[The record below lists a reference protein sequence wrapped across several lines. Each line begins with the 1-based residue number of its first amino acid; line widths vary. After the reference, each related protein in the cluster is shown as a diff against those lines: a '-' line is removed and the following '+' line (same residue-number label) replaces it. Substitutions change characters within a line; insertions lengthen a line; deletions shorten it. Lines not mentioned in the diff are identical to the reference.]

1 VAVEVR
7 FHDFKKPTGRA
18 AGPAAVVFEVF
29 DLFDGHTEPLGEFGL
44 GEAGG
49 FAQLTDAI
57 SSPFLH
63 VLHEGTVFPHLLATT
78 GYHSGPVTA
87 MQKLVADPDRLV
99 YKKIMLQRYSRPQ
112 MRAVWSEQNKFRIW
126 LRIEILA
133 CEARRI
139 PPRDLAVIK
148 RRAKFSIPRIH
159 EIEKRTHHDVVAF
172 LENVAENIGPASRHI
187 HEGLTSSDVV
197 DTALAVQMTQAA
209 DILIEDVKRLRQAV
223 ARKAKKYKFV
233 PMIGRTHGVHAE
245 PITFGLKM
253 ALMYEEFGRALERLK
268 RARETVA
275 VGKISGA
282 VGTYAHLHPRMEQY
296 VCRKL
301 GLRPDR
307 ISTQIVQRDRHAE
320 FLSALALVGCS
331 VERWAQEFRHLQR
344 TEVLEAEE
352 FFAEGQKGS
361 SAMPHKRNPVTC
373 ERLCG
378 LARVLRGN
386 ALAAMENVAL
396 WHERDISH
404 SSVER
409 IVLPDSAMLLDYM
422 LATLTDVVEGLL
434 VYPERMKANLEAS
447 KGLIFSQA
455 VLLALTK
462 KGLSREKAYAIV
474 QRNAMKTWA
483 NAKTFKE
490 FLLEDAEVLRHLTRR
505 EVEDLFDLD
514 VHLRHVNDTF
524 KKVGIR

>member
-1 VAVEVR
+1 MIR
-7 FHDFKKPTGRA
+7 
-18 AGPAAVVFEVF
+18 
-29 DLFDGHTEPLGEFGL
+29 
-44 GEAGG
+44 
-49 FAQLTDAI
+49 
-57 SSPFLH
+57 
-63 VLHEGTVFPHLLATT
+63 
-78 GYHSGPVTA
+78 
-87 MQKLVADPDRLV
+87 
-99 YKKIMLQRYSRPQ
+99 RYSREP
-112 MRAVWSEQNKFRIW
+112 MRAIWADENKFRIW
-126 LRIEILA
+126 LDIEILA

-139 PPRDLAVIK
+139 PARDLATIK
-148 RRAKFSIPRIH
+148 RRAKFDVKRIA
-159 EIEKRTHHDVVAF
+159 EIEKRTNHDVIAF
-172 LENVAENIGPASRHI
+172 LTCVAEHVGPASRHI

-209 DILIEDVKRLRQAV
+209 DILIEDVQRLRQVV

-253 ALMYEEFGRALERLK
+253 ALMYDEFGRALQRLE
-268 RARETVA
+268 RARDAVA

-282 VGTYAHLHPRMEQY
+282 VGTHAHLDPKVETY

-301 GLRPDR
+301 GLRPAK

-320 FLSALALVGCS
+320 FLTMLALVGCS

-352 FFAEGQKGS
+352 YFAEGQKGS
-361 SAMPHKRNPVTC
+361 SAMPHKRNPITC

-409 IVLPDSAMLLDYM
+409 IILPDSTTLLDYM
-422 LATLTDVVEGLL
+422 LVTLTDVVDRLL

-447 KGLIFSQA
+447 KGLIYSQA
-455 VLLALTK
+455 VLLALTR
-462 KGLSREKAYAIV
+462 KGLTRERAYAIV

-483 NAKTFKE
+483 NAQTFKD

-514 VHLRHVNDTF
+514 IHLRQVNNTF
-524 KKVGIR
+524 RKVGIR